1 MRRPGSTS
9 TFQRPRR
16 RPWIAAALLLIF
28 ISTFISVAPAF
39 GAVSVSRAEVS
50 GSNLRLEGT
59 ATASRAITVD
69 GVTMGTADS
78 GGRFRIERASY
89 TPPADCTV
97 DVNDGSAT
105 PRTATLSGCTVTT
118 PPPPPPPPPASTFV
132 IDDRPLPD
140 GNVGTDYAN
149 FVTATGGNGTPFRW
163 SIAAGAL
170 PNGLG
175 LTDFASASGLISGR
189 PTTVQTSTFTVRV
202 TDQAGNSATR
212 QFTIVINPPA
222 PLFIN
227 SPSQLPSGTVGQPY
241 AVGVFAGGGT
251 TPYTWTRIAGT
262 LPPGLTLQASPG
274 RIQGTPTTAGTF
286 SFTLRVNDSGAQSAS
301 GVFSITITSPAPPPT
316 PPGTPTLVSPAN
328 GASVVT
334 PFTISWTAVS
344 DPAGITAYNWA
355 VSTTSNFATTAAVG
369 TTPGDVTQATVSTNL
384 ANGTYF
390 WHVQAV
396 NGPFGAGSFSA
407 TRSFVV
413 SGTTNPPALIGFSV
427 NPTNVTGGSSA
438 TGTVSLTLPAPAGGT
453 TVGLTN
459 GEPTVATLPASV
471 TVTAG
476 QTSATFTVTTQ
487 PVTSN
492 FTVVITATLGP
503 DSRFVFLSVAPA
515 APPQPADTVTIQ
527 RADYRAGQRT
537 LTVEARSTNASAIL
551 RVFRTSTDVQIGTL
565 TNQGGGRY
573 RATFNNVATNPGNIT
588 VKSSL
593 GGSASR
599 NVTLR

>member
-1 MRRPGSTS
+1 MRRPGSAS
-9 TFQRPRR
+9 TFQGPRR
-16 RPWIAAALLLIF
+16 RPLIAAALLLIF

-118 PPPPPPPPPASTFV
+118 PPPPPASTFV

-189 PTTVQTSTFTVRV
+189 PTTVQISTFTVRA
-202 TDQAGNSATR
+202 TDQAGNSTTR
-212 QFTIVINPPA
+212 QFTITINPA
-222 PLFIN
+222 RPLVLN

-241 AVGVFAGGGT
+241 VIGVFADGGT
-251 TPYTWTRIAGT
+251 TPYTWTRTAGA
-262 LPPGLTLQASPG
+262 LPPGLALQASPG

-286 SFTLRVNDSGAQSAS
+286 SFTLQVNDSAGQSAS
-301 GVFSITITSPAPPPT
+301 GPFSITINAPAPPPS
-316 PPGTPTLVSPAN
+316 PPGTPTLVSPAD

-334 PFTISWTAVS
+334 PFAISWTAVS
-344 DPAGITAYNWA
+344 DPSGITAYNWA
-355 VSTTSNFATTAAVG
+355 VSTTASFATTAAVG
-369 TTPGDVTQATVSTNL
+369 TTPGTVTQATVSNL

-396 NGPFGAGSFSA
+396 NGPFGAGEFSA
-407 TRSFVV
+407 ARTFTVT
-413 SGTTNPPALIGFSV
+413 GTTNPPALAGVSV
-427 NPTNVTGGSSA
+427 NPADVAGGTPS
-438 TGTVSLTLPAPAGGT
+438 TGTVSITLPAPAGGT
-453 TVGLTN
+453 TVGLTS
-459 GEPTVATLPASV
+459 GEPAVASVPASV
-471 TVTAG
+471 TVASG
-476 QTSATFTVTTQ
+476 QTSATFTVPTQ
-487 PVTSN
+487 PVTSSH
-492 FTVVITATLGP
+492 TVVITATLGG
-503 DSRFVFLSVAPA
+503 DSRFAFLSVNPAPPPPA
-515 APPQPADTVTIQ
+515 ADSVAIQ
-527 RADYRAGQRT
+527 RAEYNSGKRT
-537 LTVEARSTNASAIL
+537 LTVEATSTNASAIL
-551 RVFRTSTDVQIGTL
+551 RVFRTATNQQIGTL
-565 TNQGGGRY
+565 TNQGAGRY
-573 RATFNNVATNPGNIT
+573 RATFSNVATNPGNIT
-588 VKSSL
+588 VRSSL

-599 NVTLR
+599 NVTVK